1 LRSHLHVE
9 FSLSREMKQPETVS
23 TLEEATAS
31 PELLNELWEELF
43 LKTGKLWGRTSS
55 GSMRPLIPANSRVLV
70 ERIGPDQ
77 IRFGD
82 IALFR
87 SGKRLVIHRVLGKR
101 REQGELTFL
110 QKGDYNAEAGF
121 IPAAAILGR
130 VWAVERN
137 DAEVYLLSGRWRAIQ
152 IALACYSLATLGV
165 RQAGRLILTKLS
177 LRGRGLG
184 AGFDRLVSAGAR
196 FLERIMRLR

>member
-1 LRSHLHVE
+1 
-9 FSLSREMKQPETVS
+9 M
-23 TLEEATAS
+23 EEAIAS

-43 LKTGKLWGRTSS
+43 LKTGKLWGRASS
-55 GSMRPLIPANSRVLV
+55 GSMRPLIPANNRVLV

-87 SGKRLVIHRVLGKR
+87 SDKRLVIHRVLGKR
-101 REQGELTFL
+101 REQGELIFL
-110 QKGDYNAEAGF
+110 QKGDYNAEADF
-121 IPAAAILGR
+121 ILASAILGR

-137 DAEVYLLSGRWRAIQ
+137 GREVYLLSGRWRAIQ
-152 IALACYSLATLGV
+152 IALACYSLITLGV
-165 RQAGRLILTKLS
+165 RQAGGLILTKLS

-184 AGFDRLVSAGAR
+184 AGFDRLVNAGSR
-196 FLERIMRLR
+196 LLERILRLR

>member
-1 LRSHLHVE
+1 
-9 FSLSREMKQPETVS
+9 MKQPETAS
-23 TLEEATAS
+23 ALEEATAS

-55 GSMRPLIPANSRVLV
+55 GSMRPLIPANNRVLV

-77 IRFGD
+77 VRFGD

-87 SGKRLVIHRVLGKR
+87 SDKHLVIHRVLGKR
-101 REQGELTFL
+101 HGQGELAFL

-130 VWAVERN
+130 VRAVERN
-137 DAEVYLLSGRWRAIQ
+137 DTEVNLLSGRWRTIQ
-152 IALACYSLATLGV
+152 VALACYSLATLGA

-184 AGFDRLVSAGAR
+184 AGFDWLVSAGSR

>member
-1 LRSHLHVE
+1 
-9 FSLSREMKQPETVS
+9 MVS
-23 TLEEATAS
+23 Q
-31 PELLNELWEELF
+31 ELLNELWEELF
-43 LKTGKLWGRTSS
+43 LKIGKLWGRTSS
-55 GSMRPLIPANSRVLV
+55 GSMRPLIPGNNRVLV
-70 ERIGPDQ
+70 ERIGPDR

-87 SGKRLVIHRVLGKR
+87 SDKCLVIHRVLGKR
-101 REQGELTFL
+101 QVHGELAFL

-121 IPAAAILGR
+121 IPAAAVLGR

-137 DAEVYLLSGRWRAIQ
+137 DKEVHLLSGKWRAVQ

-165 RQAGRLILTKLS
+165 RQAGKLILTKLS

-184 AGFDRLVSAGAR
+184 AAFDWLVSVGAR
-196 FLERIMRLR
+196 YLERIIGLR

>member
-1 LRSHLHVE
+1 MNMNIR
-9 FSLSREMKQPETVS
+9 QPETVS
-23 TLEEATAS
+23 APEEAIAS
-31 PELLNELWEELF
+31 PELLTELWEELF
-43 LKTGKLWGRTSS
+43 FKTGKLWGRTSS
-55 GSMRPLIPANSRVLV
+55 GSMRPLIPANHRVLV
-70 ERIGPDQ
+70 ERIGPHSL
-77 IRFGD
+77 RFGD

-87 SGKRLVIHRVLGKR
+87 SDRRLVIHRVLGKR
-101 REQGELTFL
+101 QLQGEWAFL

-137 DAEVYLLSGRWRAIQ
+137 GKEVRLLSGKWRAVQ

-165 RQAGRLILTKLS
+165 RQAGKPILTKLS

-184 AGFDRLVSAGAR
+184 AAFDRLVSVGSR
-196 FLERIMRLR
+196 FLERIISLR

>member
-1 LRSHLHVE
+1 
-9 FSLSREMKQPETVS
+9 MKQPETVS
-23 TLEEATAS
+23 TSEEATAS

-55 GSMRPLIPANSRVLV
+55 GSMSPLIPANNRVLV

-87 SGKRLVIHRVLGKR
+87 SDKRLVIHRVLGKR
-101 REQGELTFL
+101 QEQGELAFL
-110 QKGDYNAEAGF
+110 QKGDYNVEASF
-121 IPAAAILGR
+121 IPATAILGR

-137 DAEVYLLSGRWRAIQ
+137 GTEVCLVAGRWRAIQ
-152 IALACYSLATLGV
+152 IVLACYSLATLGV

-184 AGFDRLVSAGAR
+184 AGFDRLVSTGLH
-196 FLERIMRLR
+196 FLERITRLR